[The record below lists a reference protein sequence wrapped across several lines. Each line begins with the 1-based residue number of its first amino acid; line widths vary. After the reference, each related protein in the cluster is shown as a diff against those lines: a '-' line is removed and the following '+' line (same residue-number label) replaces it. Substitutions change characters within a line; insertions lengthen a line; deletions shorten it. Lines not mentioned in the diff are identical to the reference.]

1 MKKKVLLATLMATL
15 MILTILNTLS
25 TNMIENTLEN
35 EPEAVD
41 VNHKITLQNILLLGF
56 PNND

>member
-1 MKKKVLLATLMATL
+1 MKKKVLLATFMVNL

-25 TNMIENTLEN
+25 TNTIENTLEK

-41 VNHKITLQNILLLGF
+41 VNHKMTLQNILLLGF
-56 PNND
+56 SNKN

>member
-1 MKKKVLLATLMATL
+1 MKKKVLLATFMVNL

-25 TNMIENTLEN
+25 TNTIENILEK

-41 VNHKITLQNILLLGF
+41 VNHKMTLQNILLLGF
-56 PNND
+56 SNKN